1 MAFETVLNKYKG
13 LAFTIALRI
22 VDSRE
27 DAEEVVQDA
36 FFKVFRFIGQYK
48 GESKFTSWLYKIV
61 YNTSLTKIKKKK
73 LPTSELLPEQ
83 EDEMVALS
91 ENDALINLTSN
102 DRDKYL
108 REAINK
114 LSKEDALVVTL
125 YYLAENTIPEISE
138 ITGWQNSAIKVK
150 LHRHPRRRQ
159 VNRQPPHPP
168 PATLGKSPPPA
179 RPPASAGSECQPR
192 CDRRALASV
201 PPPPGGAPA
210 LRARKARRLTRK
222 AGAGEERDPKARYYG
237 SRSRRGGRRPQRTRS
252 ASWQGPIAAPHVC
265 RPNVGSLAAARFGP
279 G

>member
-1 MAFETVLNKYKG
+1 MSEEQDSNLLKIIARIKDGDTIAFETVLNKYKG

-83 EDEMVALS
+83 EEETVALS

-125 YYLAENTIPEISE
+125 YYLAENSIPEISE

-150 LHRHPRRRQ
+150 LHR
-159 VNRQPPHPP
+159 
-168 PATLGKSPPPA
+168 
-179 RPPASAGSECQPR
+179 
-192 CDRRALASV
+192 
-201 PPPPGGAPA
+201 
-210 LRARKARRLTRK
+210 ARKKLYLHLEYLLEDELKTL
-222 AGAGEERDPKARYYG
+222 
-237 SRSRRGGRRPQRTRS
+237 
-252 ASWQGPIAAPHVC
+252 I
-265 RPNVGSLAAARFGP
+265 
-279 G
+279 